1 MIFLI
6 TLIDSCKK
14 KCEGNS
20 WIFALIT
27 KCMYMCSLLMGLVV
41 IQCFG
46 LKKKNHPTFGL
57 IRGVYITDRVHT
69 FCILYC
75 RWCCSGSC
83 ACIEAKLG
91 VPWLYLRKLNGRDRW
106 KINELLFR
114 RNDDSCDSNQI
125 LKLYHLCYGE
135 IIVLLGT
142 ILRKLSP

>member
-1 MIFLI
+1 MWRKLMDFCIDHKMYVYVFLAYG
-6 TLIDSCKK
+6 LGCNPMFWFEKK
-14 KCEGNS
+14 K
-20 WIFALIT
+20 
-27 KCMYMCSLLMGLVV
+27 
-41 IQCFG
+41 
-46 LKKKNHPTFGL
+46 HPTFGL

-91 VPWLYLRKLNGRDRW
+91 VSWLYLRKLNGRDRW

-142 ILRKLSP
+142 IVRKLSP